1 MAEKEPFAVQAA
13 KFSLWAPLILIVI
26 NLAAK
31 MAGLD
36 ESVLT
41 AIGGV
46 AAISYV
52 VAFILGIVALFGI
65 RKHGRQGILVRAVLG
80 IMINGLI
87 IVFAISLIPMMATA
101 RERARAVQAERDIKP
116 FTFAAPAGFTVY
128 PEGRN
133 MFPEALH
140 SYIKGDVDFEQP
152 WIFLVVED
160 LGGRIGKEDPTPFL
174 QGRDDVSL
182 LHETWQGHR
191 LPVIEIRETQ
201 DGVRLLTYNAQV
213 PVLPKAVQVKVMGL
227 ADRKTELQT
236 VLREALDGIAG
247 STNW

>member
-1 MAEKEPFAVQAA
+1 MAEREPFAVQAA
-13 KFSLWAPLILIVI
+13 KFSMWAPLILILI
-26 NLAAK
+26 NMAAR

-36 ESVLT
+36 DSVLM

-65 RKHGRQGILVRAVLG
+65 RKHGRHGILVRAVLG
-80 IMINGLI
+80 ILINGLI
-87 IVFAISLIPMMATA
+87 LGLAISLVPALAKA
-101 RERARAVQAERDIKP
+101 RERARAVQAEREIKP

-133 MFPEALH
+133 MFPDALH
-140 SYIKGDVDFEQP
+140 SYIKGDLSSGQP
-152 WIFLVVED
+152 WTILVVED

-182 LHETWQGHR
+182 LHEAWQGHR
-191 LPVIEIRETQ
+191 LPVIEIRETLDTMQ
-201 DGVRLLTYNAQV
+201 IVTYNAQV
-213 PVLPKAVQVKVMGL
+213 PVLPKAVMVKVVGSI
-227 ADRKTELQT
+227 DRKAELQT
-236 VLREALDGIAG
+236 VLRDALNGIVG